1 MLFDAPIN
9 DGANLFIWIVCV
21 LIGFAAALGFVD
33 NLKVSRK
40 EKESNKE
47 QE

>member
-9 DGANLFIWIVCV
+9 DGANLFIWIVCI
-21 LIGFAAALGFVD
+21 LIGFVAALGFAD

-40 EKESNKE
+40 EKENQKE
-47 QE
+47 E